1 VTDPGPIERGTDGL
15 VMVPFSAANA
25 SGSDMT
31 CVAMLAHWYA
41 VELGS
46 TRPGG
51 EVETVLWAKQATGE
65 TYILN
70 DGEARMA
77 IESLWCGVSG
87 RSFATRSVIAL
98 RREAGV
104 MPEPIA
110 VSCAEAGGH
119 LDCR

>member
-25 SGSDMT
+25 SGSDIT

-51 EVETVLWAKQATGE
+51 EIETTLWAKQATGE

-70 DGEARMA
+70 ALEARMA
-77 IESLWCGVSG
+77 VESLWCGFSG

-98 RREAGV
+98 RREAGAA
-104 MPEPIA
+104 PEPIA
-110 VSCAEAGGH
+110 VSCTDRQAR